1 MPKKY
6 IEVEL
11 TRFNKILERL
21 SDSSMID
28 LSSFDLIV
36 HGRGG
41 KDEDFYSKLSE
52 DNSVEILKSGSA
64 FGKWAGLL
72 FFIPSHAGVIK
83 ILDPSRLKPLFE
95 DLGSLTISE
104 IFYIPRELTGRIV
117 EKIFSR
123 DEKVFEALDEYGEYL
138 YLKARL
144 DDYVQHDS
152 DCYYLYDY
160 RLGPETAAVLRT
172 VFNGL

>member
-11 TRFNKILERL
+11 ARFNRILERL

-28 LSSFDLIV
+28 LSSFDLII

-41 KDEDFYSKLSE
+41 KDEEFYSRLRE
-52 DNSVEILKSGSA
+52 DDGVEILRSGSVL
-64 FGKWAGLL
+64 GKWAKLL
-72 FFIPSHAGVIK
+72 FFIPSQAGVIR

-95 DLGSLTISE
+95 ELGSFNISE
-104 IFYIPRELTGRIV
+104 IFYIPRELTERMV
-117 EKIFSR
+117 EKIFHR
-123 DEKVFEALDEYGEYL
+123 DEKVLDALDDYNEYL

-144 DDYVQHDS
+144 DDYVQQDS

-160 RLGPETAAVLRT
+160 RLGPETAAVIRT

>member
-11 TRFNKILERL
+11 AKFNRILERL

-28 LSSFDLIV
+28 LSSFDLII
-36 HGRGG
+36 HGRGKDQEFYSRLG
-41 KDEDFYSKLSE
+41 KDEG
-52 DNSVEILKSGSA
+52 VEVLRSGST
-64 FGKWAGLL
+64 FGKWAKLL
-72 FFIPSHAGVIK
+72 SFIPSQAGVIR

-95 DLGSLTISE
+95 DLGSLNMSE
-104 IFYIPRELTGRIV
+104 IFYIPRELTDRIV
-117 EKIFSR
+117 EKIFHR
-123 DEKVFEALDEYGEYL
+123 DEKVLDALDDYNEYL
-138 YLKARL
+138 YLKAKM

-160 RLGPETAAVLRT
+160 RLGPETAAVIRT

>member
-1 MPKKY
+1 MPKNY
-6 IEVEL
+6 IEVDL

-36 HGRGG
+36 HARGG
-41 KDEDFYSKLSE
+41 KNKEFYSRLSE
-52 DNSVEILKSGSA
+52 DNDVEILKSGST
-64 FGKWAGLL
+64 FGKWARFL
-72 FFIPSHAGVIK
+72 FFIPSQAGVIRV
-83 ILDPSRLKPLFE
+83 LEPSRLKPLFE
-95 DLGSLTISE
+95 DLGSISISE

-117 EKIFSR
+117 EKIFRR
-123 DEKVFEALDEYGEYL
+123 DEKVLDDLDEYTEYL
-138 YLKARL
+138 YLRARL

-160 RLGPETAAVLRT
+160 RLGPQTAAVIRT